1 MLTFKTLAELF
12 NVPSF
17 EIDVPDAV
25 SEASVSYV
33 ADQLRN
39 LARFLENQTGRVV
52 DENRCVSALN
62 AESEPSKRI
71 RSFISFVVVKIFRA
85 I

>member
-17 EIDVPDAV
+17 EIDVPDVV
-25 SEASVSYV
+25 SEVSVSYV

-39 LARFLENQTGRVV
+39 LARFLQN
-52 DENRCVSALN
+52 L
-62 AESEPSKRI
+62 KL
-71 RSFISFVVVKIFRA
+71 FL
-85 I
+85 